1 LAALLPLLVLRLLIP
16 VGFMPMADA
25 GGLSIALCPGAGPL
39 PAAMAH
45 LQHLHHGGHHGD
57 TSDGDAHH
65 ALCGFA
71 ASAGAAFAPASFEF
85 ALATVPTARCA
96 EPRGESRSPPSI
108 CRAQSP
114 RAPPLTA

>member
-25 GGLSIALCPGAGPL
+25 GGLSIALCPGDGPL
-39 PAAMAH
+39 PPALMH

-57 TSDGDAHH
+57 GTGGGAHH
-65 ALCGFA
+65 APCLFA
-71 ASAGAAFAPASFEF
+71 ASAGAALAPSFVALAATAAPA
-85 ALATVPTARCA
+85 ALRA
-96 EPRGESRSPPSI
+96 EPRTATRSPPSI
-108 CRAQSP
+108 CRAQCP

>member
-25 GGLSIALCPGAGPL
+25 GGLSIALCPGEGPRP
-39 PAAMAH
+39 PAMTH

-57 TSDGDAHH
+57 TSGGGEHH
-65 ALCGFA
+65 APCLFA
-71 ASAGAAFAPASFEF
+71 ASAGAALAPAFL
-85 ALATVPTARCA
+85 ALALADVPAAGCAAPHTAI
-96 EPRGESRSPPSI
+96 RSTPSI
-108 CRAQSP
+108 CRAQSA